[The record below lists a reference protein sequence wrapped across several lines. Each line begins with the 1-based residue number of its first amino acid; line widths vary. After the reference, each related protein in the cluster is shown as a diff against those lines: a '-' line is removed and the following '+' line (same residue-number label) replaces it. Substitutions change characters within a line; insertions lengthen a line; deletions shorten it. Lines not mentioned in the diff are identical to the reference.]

1 MFKKVWESLQSN
13 TIEKSE
19 KNKNTRL
26 KKTTRLKRLREKD
39 GEDKTSNHIEHLSSA
54 GESSPICTDKNSR
67 KNKRVK
73 AGPKSDVKKL
83 NVSIIDNINYD
94 DFDHI

>member
-39 GEDKTSNHIEHLSSA
+39 GEDKISNHIEHFSSA
-54 GESSPICTDKNSR
+54 GESSPICTDKNTR

-73 AGPKSDVKKL
+73 TNPKSDVKKL
-83 NVSIIDNINYD
+83 NLSLLNNINFA